1 MPDLSGELIDGRYQ
15 LQALIAEGGM
25 ASIYRA
31 LDTRLDRPVAVKIM
45 HSHLANDEDF
55 VNRFIREAKATAS
68 LNHPNVVAIQDQG
81 WNTGGVPAVFIV
93 MEYVD
98 GFTLRDLMAER
109 GAMPAADALRLV
121 TPILNAL
128 SAAHRIGII
137 HRDIKPE
144 NILISKD
151 GRVKIADFGLA
162 RAANLGQ
169 TMTMEASVIL
179 GSVSYLSPE
188 QVQRGISDSRS
199 DVYSLGILLFEM
211 LTGQKPYEGET
222 AIQIAYRH
230 VNDKVPK
237 PSSIKSDIPDALDTL
252 IVSMTSVDPD
262 ARPREASDVL
272 NVVRTIQESIDPK
285 RRQLTLELDIP
296 PLPAVAKPGKAVKA
310 TTMIASLPTE
320 APKPEPVVEREI
332 PVTTESQSLIIKRNR
347 KEHIRR
353 NRVIA
358 LLFLVVAVTG
368 AFAWYEIAGPGS
380 KIAIPS
386 VVGLSTS
393 DATSALTP
401 LGLHAVVAQQ
411 VFSENVAVG
420 RVISSFPGGG
430 GHLASGGTVSLT
442 VSKGKER
449 LTVPSLK
456 GLTPDVASNQIASA
470 GLKVGT
476 ITEIFSSKVA
486 KGHVIAIAPGPGSK
500 VRRDSLVNLVV
511 SKGREQIAASSYV
524 GQSGDQAL
532 NELTNLGF
540 QVTST
545 YAFSD
550 TIPVGAV
557 MKQAPAGGVAL
568 NKGAKISL
576 IISQGPEAVFIPN
589 IYSLTAGNATRV
601 LENLQLQVVVK
612 KIGTK
617 KVKTVTNVFPNVGV
631 KVKRGSTVVIT
642 VG

>member
-98 GFTLRDLMAER
+98 GFTLRDLLLER
-109 GAMPAADALRLV
+109 GAMPAPDALRLI

-211 LTGQKPYEGET
+211 VTGQKPYEGET

-230 VNDKVPK
+230 VNDKVPS
-237 PSSIKSDIPDALDTL
+237 PSSLKSDIPESLDALIL
-252 IVSMTSVDPD
+252 SMTSVDPD
-262 ARPREASDVL
+262 SRPREASDVL
-272 NVVRTIQESIDPK
+272 NEVRSIQETTDPK

-296 PLPAVAKPGKAVKA
+296 PLPSVTQTNKAVKA
-310 TTMIASLPTE
+310 TTMISSSPVGASKTDPAIRTE
-320 APKPEPVVEREI
+320 SVA
-332 PVTTESQSLIIKRNR
+332 TTESQSVIIKRNR
-347 KEHIRR
+347 KKHVRR
-353 NRVIA
+353 NRVLA
-358 LLFLVVAVTG
+358 LLFLVVAIGG

-380 KIAIPS
+380 KITVPS
-386 VVGLSTS
+386 VVGLSAS
-393 DATSALTP
+393 DASSALAP
-401 LGLHAVVAQQ
+401 LGLHALVAQQ
-411 VFSENVAVG
+411 VFSESVATG
-420 RVISSFPGGG
+420 RVISSLPGGG
-430 GHLASGGTVSLT
+430 GHLASGGTVNLT

-449 LTVPSLK
+449 LSVPVLK
-456 GLTPDVASNQIASA
+456 GLTPDLASNQISSS

-476 ITEIFSSKVA
+476 ITEIFNSKVA
-486 KGHVIAIAPGPGSK
+486 KGHVIASAPGPGSK
-500 VRRDSLVNLVV
+500 VRRDSLVDLVV
-511 SKGREQIAASSYV
+511 SKGSEQIVAINYI

-532 NELTNLGF
+532 NELTNSGF

-550 TIPVGAV
+550 TVPVGAV
-557 MKQAPAGGVAL
+557 IKQSPAGGNAL
-568 NKGAKISL
+568 SKGAKISL
-576 IISQGPEAVFIPN
+576 VISQGPEAVFIPN
-589 IYSLTAGNATRV
+589 IYSLTASNATRV

-617 KVKTVTNVFPNVGV
+617 KVKTVTNVSPSVGA